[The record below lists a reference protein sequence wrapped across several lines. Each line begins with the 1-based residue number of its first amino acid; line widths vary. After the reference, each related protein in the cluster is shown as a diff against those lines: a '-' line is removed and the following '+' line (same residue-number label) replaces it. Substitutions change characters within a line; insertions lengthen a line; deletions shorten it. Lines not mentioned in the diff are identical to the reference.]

1 MPDFQIAPALTDTYT
16 SVLTTLKDKDT
27 VLAKMDYTSWTNLPT
42 GAIRANSANSYKLE
56 RWDGAAWVVLTAQS
70 TIDSHIANTAIH
82 QAPNVGSIQM
92 IAYDVADSGWLLCD
106 GTAVSRTTYATLF
119 AKIGTKYGVGD
130 GTTTFNLPDLKAKLP
145 IGKSTAITALND
157 LGKTAG
163 SWDHTHTTPAHQHT
177 VASHTHTMGNHTH
190 SVGAHA
196 HPLAAHDHLIP
207 SHYHSATNGDI
218 RILSSGAH
226 SHTENDCRTSD
237 SGTTPLNSIR
247 LTGQSPNASITID
260 STSSTHTHA
269 NSDFAGRVGDITTG
283 SNGDANFRSF
293 NAVYDDTTTSW
304 LTTENSTAFNTGAPS
319 TNTTDGSGTLT
330 TTAGEGS
337 GTSGAGNPPVLVIN
351 YQIKF

>member
-1 MPDFQIAPALTDTYT
+1 MPDFQTAPALTDTYT

-56 RWDGAAWVVLTAQS
+56 RWDGSAWVVLTAQS

-82 QAPNVGSIQM
+82 QAPNVGAIEM
-92 IAYDVADSGWLLCD
+92 IAYDVADSGWLLCQ
-106 GTAVSRTTYATLF
+106 GQAISRTTYATLF

-130 GTTTFNLPDLKAKLP
+130 NSTTFNLPNLQGRLP
-145 IGKSTAITALND
+145 IGKTTGITALND

-177 VASHTHTMGNHTH
+177 TPTHTHTMGNHTH
-190 SVGAHA
+190 SIGAHA
-196 HPLAAHDHLIP
+196 HPLAAHDHIVP
-207 SHYHSATNGDI
+207 HHYHLTTVGDI
-218 RILSSGAH
+218 RILTSGAH
-226 SHTENDCRTSD
+226 SHTEADCRTTD
-237 SGTTPLNSIR
+237 SGTAPITNFR
-247 LTGQSPNASITID
+247 LTGQSANASVTID

-269 NSDFAGRVGDITTG
+269 TSDFRGRVGNISTG
-283 SNGDANFRSF
+283 IDGDVDFRAGNG
-293 NAVYDDTTTSW
+293 VYDGTSTAW
-304 LTTENSTAFNTGAPS
+304 SATENSSAFNSGTPS

-330 TTAGEGS
+330 TAAGEGA